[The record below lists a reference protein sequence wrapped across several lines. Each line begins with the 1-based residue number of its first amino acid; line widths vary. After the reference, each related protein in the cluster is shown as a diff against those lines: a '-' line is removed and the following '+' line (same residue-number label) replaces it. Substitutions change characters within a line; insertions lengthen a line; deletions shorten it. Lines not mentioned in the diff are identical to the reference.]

1 VYFQKYGFTH
11 YAVTNGIDIAAFVE
25 TNPIGPVAV
34 YEHALCYVSFVFYF
48 ALPSFCTYPQI
59 TNYTEF
65 ACVSC
70 LVVCHYTLSHL
81 PDH

>member
-34 YEHALCYVSFVFYF
+34 YEHALCYVSFVFILHCHPF
-48 ALPSFCTYPQI
+48 ALI
-59 TNYTEF
+59 
-65 ACVSC
+65 
-70 LVVCHYTLSHL
+70 HK
-81 PDH
+81 